1 LNYDVCVVGGGPG
14 GYTAAVRAAH
24 LGGKVILVEKD
35 EIGGTCLNRG
45 CIPLKVLLQ
54 AAEIISVMKEAK
66 NFGIAA
72 GNLTLDL
79 KTLMEL
85 KDSVVTTLRD
95 QTRKLVENSGTEIVK
110 GDGVVEDS
118 NSVLVR
124 LEGGR
129 ERMISC
135 GKIILATGSTA
146 TRLPVEGA
154 LGKNVITS
162 DDALK
167 LESTPESIIIAGGG
181 AVGTEFACALNAF
194 GSKVTLLEM
203 MPNLLPA
210 EDEEITSLL
219 KQYLEKQGIVVK
231 TGAMVKA
238 IKEGADG
245 EKIVAVAVQGKEDTI
260 IGKMVLM
267 AAGRSPNLSVLG
279 TNRIGVQTFK
289 GGITVDARMQTNVAG
304 IYAIGDLVGKLQFAH
319 VASAQ
324 GVVAADNAMG
334 KDSRMDY
341 RAVPRCV
348 YTIPEMAAVGLTEK
362 QARDEGLKIKVGKVP
377 FSNVGRAHTLGDTR
391 GGVKIIA
398 DQEYG
403 AILGASLIGP
413 RATELTQEIVLA
425 MKLESTVGD
434 VAAAIHPHPTL
445 TEALKEAAEKAST

>member
-1 LNYDVCVVGGGPG
+1 LNYDICVVGGGPG
-14 GYTAAVRAAH
+14 GYTAAVRGAH
-24 LGGKVILVEKD
+24 LGGKVILIEKD

-54 AAEIISVMKEAK
+54 AAEIISLMREAK

-72 GNLTLDL
+72 GNPTLDL
-79 KTLMEL
+79 EILMDL
-85 KDSVVTTLRD
+85 KDSVVTTLRG

-110 GDGVVEDS
+110 GDGVIEDP

-129 ERMISC
+129 ERMITC

-162 DDALK
+162 DEALK
-167 LESTPESIIIAGGG
+167 LENAPESIVIVGGG
-181 AVGTEFACALNAF
+181 AVGTEFACALNGF

-238 IKEGADG
+238 IKEDADG
-245 EKIVAVAVQGKEDTI
+245 EKIVAITVQGKEEAI
-260 IGKMVLM
+260 SGKMVLM
-267 AAGRSPNLSVLG
+267 AAGRSSNLSVLG
-279 TNRIGVQTFK
+279 ANRIGMQTFK
-289 GGITVDARMQTNVAG
+289 GGITVNDKMQTNVAG
-304 IYAIGDLVGKLQFAH
+304 IYAVGDVVGKLQFAH

-324 GVVAADNAMG
+324 GVVAAENAMG
-334 KDSRMDY
+334 NDCRMDY

-362 QARDEGLKIKVGKVP
+362 QAKDEGFRVKVGKVP
-377 FSNVGRAHTLGDTR
+377 FSNIGRAHTLGDTR

-403 AILGASLIGP
+403 AILGASMIGP
-413 RATELTQEIVLA
+413 RVTELTQELVLA
-425 MKLESTVGD
+425 IKLESTVND
-434 VAAAIHPHPTL
+434 VATTIHPHPTL

>member
-1 LNYDVCVVGGGPG
+1 MKYDVCVVGGGPG
-14 GYTAAVRAAH
+14 GYTAAVRAAR

-85 KDSVVTTLRD
+85 KDSVVTTLRG

-110 GDGVVEDS
+110 GEGVVEDS

-167 LESTPESIIIAGGG
+167 LESAPESIIIVGGG
-181 AVGTEFACALNAF
+181 AVGTEFACALNQF

-203 MPNLLPA
+203 MPHLLPA
-210 EDEEITSLL
+210 EDEEITGLL
-219 KQYLEKQGIVVK
+219 KQYLEKQGIAVK

-245 EKIVAVAVQGKEDTI
+245 EKIVAVAVQGKEDNI

-289 GGITVDARMQTNVAG
+289 GGIMVDERMQTNVVG
-304 IYAIGDLVGKLQFAH
+304 IFAIGDLVGKLQFAH

-362 QARDEGLKIKVGKVP
+362 QAKDEGLKIKVGKVP
-377 FSNVGRAHTLGDTR
+377 FSNVARAHTLGDTR

-403 AILGASLIGP
+403 AILGASFIGP
-413 RATELTQEIVLA
+413 RATEIAQEIVLA
-425 MKLESTVGD
+425 IKLESTVGD